1 MVAQL
6 VIQYKQILAAMAIS
20 HLQYHYKKEY
30 TMKIILSG
38 GGSLRKIKS
47 AYAL

>member
-38 GGSLRKIKS
+38 GAASVK
-47 AYAL
+47 